1 MFNPN
6 TIQQLK
12 DDVGVD
18 VLAQLMQV
26 FLTESTKLV
35 EQLSAN
41 SVEQNEIERLAHSL
55 KSCARSYGADQLAD
69 IAADIE
75 TTAKSSPELVNIES
89 KISLL
94 SEVHKKTLNSI
105 PKLD

>member
-18 VLAQLMQV
+18 VLTQLMQV

-35 EQLSAN
+35 EQLTAK
-41 SVEQNEIERLAHSL
+41 SVQQCEIERLAHSL

-75 TTAKSSPELVNIES
+75 TAAKSSPELAIIES

-94 SEVHKKTLNSI
+94 SEVHKKTLNSL
-105 PKLD
+105 PKLN

>member
-1 MFNPN
+1 MFNSN

-26 FLTESTKLV
+26 FLTESTKLI
-35 EQLSAN
+35 EQLSAK
-41 SVEQNEIERLAHSL
+41 SVQQDEIERLAHSL

-75 TTAKSSPELVNIES
+75 NLAKSNPELVSLES

-94 SEVHKKTLNSI
+94 IEVHMKTLNSL
-105 PKLD
+105 PKLS